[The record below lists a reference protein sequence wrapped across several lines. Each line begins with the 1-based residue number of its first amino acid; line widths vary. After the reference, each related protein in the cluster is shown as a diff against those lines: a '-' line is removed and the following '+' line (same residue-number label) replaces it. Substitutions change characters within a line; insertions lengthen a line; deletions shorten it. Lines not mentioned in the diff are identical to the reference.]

1 MRGLEPPR
9 CHHHRLLRPARL
21 PVPPHPLTRIHY
33 ANGLGHCQESIS
45 YGDRYDNTK
54 PGAIPTGSPIP
65 GAHGRYSSRFCIC
78 LPTCI
83 SQPQL
88 VAAIAPIIAIH
99 SSITN
104 NEPVIV
110 EIPMTTGTKAVAPGN
125 ISYASSA
132 RSTSVPAS
140 ISGVVAVYKLAALII
155 LVAENPTAA
164 MTSSAALAQ
173 SCGWKNHGQQYSQ
186 NDH

>member
-1 MRGLEPPR
+1 
-9 CHHHRLLRPARL
+9 
-21 PVPPHPLTRIHY
+21 
-33 ANGLGHCQESIS
+33 
-45 YGDRYDNTK
+45 
-54 PGAIPTGSPIP
+54 
-65 GAHGRYSSRFCIC
+65 

-83 SQPQL
+83 SQSQL

-110 EIPMTTGTKAVAPGN
+110 DIPMTANAKAAAQDDIP
-125 ISYASSA
+125 YTSST

-155 LVAENPTAA
+155 RVAENSTAA

-173 SCGWKNHGQQYSQ
+173 SCGWQSHRQK
-186 NDH
+186 